1 MGYRKH
7 TWGHLRRGWGLI
19 VLLGLHAPS
28 GEVGSRMEKGWKSQA
43 CSQLSVAGWLLET
56 EAGGGDWIVSSHIS
70 RSSV

>member
-1 MGYRKH
+1 M
-7 TWGHLRRGWGLI
+7 
-19 VLLGLHAPS
+19 LLGLHAPS
-28 GEVGSRMEKGWKSQA
+28 GEVGSGMEKGWKSQA